1 MFPRPFSQPA
11 AGRRWRRRCG
21 ADAAAGRRGDRK
33 SADLVRALFR
43 QSLASSSIKSQPA
56 MYTAAN
62 AGSMKI
68 KALSSM
74 CQHFSVPRSA
84 GNAINRAIRGF
95 VSSFLTWVDA
105 SGSV

>member
-1 MFPRPFSQPA
+1 LLRRP
-11 AGRRWRRRCG
+11 
-21 ADAAAGRRGDRK
+21 
-33 SADLVRALFR
+33 
-43 QSLASSSIKSQPA
+43 IKSQPA
-56 MYTAAN
+56 MYTAVN
-62 AGSMKI
+62 AGNMKI